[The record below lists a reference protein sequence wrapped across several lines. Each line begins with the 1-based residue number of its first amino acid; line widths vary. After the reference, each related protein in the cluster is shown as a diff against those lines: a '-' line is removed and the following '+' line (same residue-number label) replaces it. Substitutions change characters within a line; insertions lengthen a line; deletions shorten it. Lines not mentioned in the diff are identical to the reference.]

1 MAGKRNKKKISSAA
15 LGIGVFCILCLAFLV
30 FIITYTIKKNQTD
43 EPTTRATTE
52 ETQDIM
58 PGAAFKEA
66 DDDTET
72 DTEKETEA
80 KTEESGFGADAVLL
94 DSDPT
99 TEQGTTEVTTETIT
113 EEDTEEAT
121 TEEVMTYTKDGY
133 TFSNDSSDFVV
144 LTDVVPDAVL
154 EIRYYTDYNFVG
166 EQIDGYEEPIALV
179 TKEAAEALKNVS
191 DDLAEQ
197 GYALKI
203 YDAYRPQMAVDH
215 FVRWASDLNDTK
227 MKEDFYPE
235 KDKSVLFSQGYIAYH
250 SGHSRGST
258 LDLTLVYKDT
268 GKDVDM
274 GGTFDYFG
282 EKSHSDYTGIT
293 DEQYA
298 NRMILRNAMTSNGF
312 SPYSE
317 EWWHFTLSNEPYPG
331 TYFTFPVNSIY
342 GK

>member
-1 MAGKRNKKKISSAA
+1 METGKKTTKKINSAK

-30 FIITYTIKKNQTD
+30 VIFVYTIKKNQTGD
-43 EPTTRATTE
+43 AENVTTSETTTASEEQTTEVASAISEAETSEATTEASTKETTE
-52 ETQDIM
+52 ETT
-58 PGAAFKEA
+58 E
-66 DDDTET
+66 DTTEET
-72 DTEKETEA
+72 TEA
-80 KTEESGFGADAVLL
+80 
-94 DSDPT
+94 T
-99 TEQGTTEVTTETIT
+99 TEA
-113 EEDTEEAT
+113 TEEAT
-121 TEEVMTYTKDGY
+121 TEEVVTYTKDGY

-179 TKEAAEALKNVS
+179 TKETAEALKNVS
-191 DDLAEQ
+191 DDLAED

-215 FVRWASDLNDTK
+215 FVRWASDLSDTK
-227 MKEDFYPE
+227 MKEYFYPE
-235 KDKSVLFSQGYIAYH
+235 LDKSVLFSQGYIASH

-268 GKDVDM
+268 GEDVDM

-282 EKSHSDYTGIT
+282 SLSYSDYTGIT
-293 DEQYA
+293 EEQYS

-331 TYFTFPVNSIY
+331 TYFTFPVNHIY
-342 GK
+342 GE